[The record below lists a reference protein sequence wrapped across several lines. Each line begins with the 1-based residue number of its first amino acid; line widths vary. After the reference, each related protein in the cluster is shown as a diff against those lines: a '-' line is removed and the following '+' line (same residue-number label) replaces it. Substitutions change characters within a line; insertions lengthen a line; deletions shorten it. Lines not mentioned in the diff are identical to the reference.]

1 MASAQQMLASTG
13 NMQQNAQAAVPVIP
27 NNGNP
32 AGAYNMPQT
41 GQTPPTPTGP
51 DLSWLQ
57 PSTAMQEVNAT
68 LQALQKNID
77 ATRQQAGVPAQVA
90 AQQQQMQLPVIP
102 QMNAYSN
109 ATTPSGVVLPQM
121 R

>member
-1 MASAQQMLASTG
+1 MASVQQMLASTG
-13 NMQQNAQAAVPVIP
+13 NLQQNAQAALPVIP

-32 AGAYNMPQT
+32 AGAYNMPPT
-41 GQTPPTPTGP
+41 EQTPPKPAGP

-57 PSTAMQEVNAT
+57 PSMAMQEVNAT

-77 ATRQQAGVPAQVA
+77 ATRQQVQMPAQVA
-90 AQQQQMQLPVIP
+90 TQQQQMQLPVIP
-102 QMNAYSN
+102 QMNAYGP
-109 ATTPSGVVLPQM
+109 APAPSGVVLPQM